1 MTSPFD
7 LSSRRLIG
15 IGDLADLAGVSHR
28 TLRFYEAEGLI
39 QARRDRFNVR
49 YYDGRGRD
57 RVLLVVRLRRAGLS
71 VADVRNLLSLH
82 DGGQRIAPLA
92 RRHIAERVEALEA
105 ERRDLAAAL
114 ESLND
119 LDSPQAAAS

>member
-1 MTSPFD
+1 MTTPFD

-92 RRHIAERVEALEA
+92 RRRIAERVEALEA
-105 ERRDLAAAL
+105 ERRELAAAL